1 MRKYFLWLAVNFVA
15 IACLS
20 QSITL
25 KDYERAVSFLS
36 QNLNNKKVFNMNVAP
51 FWAADSSGVAFITQN
66 KDGRQFNKID
76 LKKMQIEPWLDKDR
90 LAKLLSDSLKT
101 PVKANELPF
110 TNVRYIDKNKLSFTA
125 TNKNYTLDLTSY
137 QLTLNTV
144 PAEK

>member
-36 QNLNNKKVFNMNVAP
+36 QNLNGKKVFNTNVAP

-66 KDGRQFNKID
+66 KDGPSIQ
-76 LKKMQIEPWLDKDR
+76 QDR
-90 LAKLLSDSLKT
+90 SQ
-101 PVKANELPF
+101 
-110 TNVRYIDKNKLSFTA
+110 KNGDRTM
-125 TNKNYTLDLTSY
+125 
-137 QLTLNTV
+137 V
-144 PAEK
+144 G